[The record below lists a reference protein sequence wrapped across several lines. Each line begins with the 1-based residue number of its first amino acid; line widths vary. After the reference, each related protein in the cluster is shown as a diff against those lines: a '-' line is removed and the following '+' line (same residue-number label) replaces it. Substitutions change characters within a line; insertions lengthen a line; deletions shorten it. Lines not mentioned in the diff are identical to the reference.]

1 MKNLKKSFLFFCLLY
16 NSFCFFSQNNL
27 DDLKKLYNESKDNS
41 YSIDDRIMSINKVIV
56 ISTKIKNNKYLLRG
70 YNRKSFL
77 FKKQKKYDSAIF
89 YSKRLLIKS
98 NLLNDTTKLELA
110 YKRLAD
116 CYRKTDSLL
125 LSIEYYKK
133 HKEINYQRKDTLK
146 ILNDL
151 QFIASQQKKIGFLI
165 ESENTAVEGLQLS
178 DQIKNE
184 SDKIIQAKLGIYN
197 HLGTLYREQE
207 NYTKAIDLYN
217 KGLLIAKNKHDIIT
231 LYNNIA
237 NIFLEKEEFD
247 LAINNFENGYRK
259 SLELKNKKLITLL
272 LSNLGLAQSKINH
285 SEALKNLTKSLN
297 IRKKENHLLGL
308 HSSYI
313 HLAEYYLD
321 RNNRNK
327 VLFYANKA
335 YNISKK
341 TNSISGVIDALSFMI
356 DIDDDSKIVEYKV
369 LTDSIKK
376 ARLFNI
382 NKHATL
388 KYDYSQKE
396 LELKESE
403 IRVKNIE
410 IENKKNKIIQ
420 ANQRFYKLLFLSIGI
435 FILCV
440 SLLVIF
446 LLKVKNK
453 KEKIQQVYITETR
466 ISQKVHDEVAND
478 IFGMMTKLQINE
490 SQNAEIL
497 DDLERVYVKTRDISK
512 ENSIIDFTENF
523 DEILQDLLT
532 SYQNDTVNVM
542 TKDLNKIDW
551 NTISK
556 LKKTAIY
563 RVLQELMTN
572 MKKHSKATITIISFE
587 EKNNKLNINY
597 KDNGIGCIINKNT
610 GLQNTENRIQSVNG
624 SIIFE
629 SQTNKGFDVK
639 ITI

>member
-1 MKNLKKSFLFFCLLY
+1 MKNLKKSFLFFCLLC
-16 NSFCFFSQNNL
+16 NSFCFFSQDNL
-27 DDLKKLYNESKDNS
+27 DNIKKLYKKSGDTS
-41 YSIDDRIMSINKVIV
+41 YSYEDRIISINKVIA
-56 ISTKIKNNKYLLRG
+56 ISTKINNNKYLLKG

-77 FKKQKKYDSAIF
+77 FYRQEKYDSAIF
-89 YSKRLLIKS
+89 TAKLLLDRSKETNNTPKK
-98 NLLNDTTKLELA
+98 TLA

-116 CYRKTDSLL
+116 SYRQKNDLILAIQFYEKHKKNSLL
-125 LSIEYYKK
+125 KK
-133 HKEINYQRKDTLK
+133 DEISVIKDLRY
-146 ILNDL
+146 
-151 QFIASQQKKIGFLI
+151 IASLQKTLGFVV
-165 ESENTAVEGLQLS
+165 ESEKTAIEALKLASKYNSKEKKLKDAELGL
-178 DQIKNE
+178 
-184 SDKIIQAKLGIYN
+184 YN
-197 HLGTLYREQE
+197 HLGMLYKGKEI
-207 NYTKAIDLYN
+207 YAKAIEYYDRALLVASNESDINSIHNNKANIYLDQKKYN
-217 KGLLIAKNKHDIIT
+217 KALTIYQELYQKAKQLKDRKKIAK
-231 LYNNIA
+231 A
-237 NIFLEKEEFD
+237 
-247 LAINNFENGYRK
+247 
-259 SLELKNKKLITLL
+259 
-272 LSNLGLAQSKINH
+272 LSNLGVAQAKLQNP
-285 SEALKNLTKSLN
+285 EALLNLLKSLD
-297 IRKKENHLLGL
+297 IKKKENDVLGEYVSYKHLTEFY
-308 HSSYI
+308 S
-313 HLAEYYLD
+313 D
-321 RNNRNK
+321 RDDAKK

-335 YNISKK
+335 YEIARNLNHNMKK
-341 TNSISGVIDALSFMI
+341 IEALSYFLNLN
-356 DIDDDSKIVEYKV
+356 DDSKIIEYYQLKE
-369 LTDSIKK
+369 SIEKT
-376 ARLFNI
+376 
-382 NKHATL
+382 NKPIEDQYAAL
-388 KYDYSQKE
+388 KYDYDERDKMMKE
-396 LELKESE
+396 K
-403 IRVKNIE
+403 
-410 IENKKNKIIQ
+410 Q
-420 ANQRFYKLLFLSIGI
+420 ANQHFYKLLFLSIGI